1 MFKITW
7 VFIFQKTKP
16 KHLKPTYLSS
26 HLNKMKQKMKQFEDS
41 IIQNKI
47 DQIVVEDVY
56 LQIIL
61 FLKSTFD
68 ILLSHN

>member
-1 MFKITW
+1 
-7 VFIFQKTKP
+7 
-16 KHLKPTYLSS
+16 
-26 HLNKMKQKMKQFEDS
+26 MKQFEDS

-47 DQIVVEDVY
+47 DQIMVEDVY
-56 LQIIL
+56 LQTIF